1 MPRTRSAVDRA
12 CSASSARIT
21 PRLPDSPSGLTTH
34 GRPTSRATAATSAPE
49 GSRAKRGCGT
59 PASASARRIA
69 ALSRVRATA
78 AGGLCGSPRRS
89 APSAAAITPWSSTP
103 TTAANGVSRARSAIC
118 SAATCRVRQPQGERT
133 FAHRRRHRRPALG
146 RHRDRDAEL
155 PRRRQ
160 EVRRPVGGRRQ
171 DQEKTVHGAI
181 VDRWPTQPPHSSRSR
196 HRPSS
201 ACATSA
207 PPRPTR
213 AIACCPCGS
222 PARPTANTS
231 ARCRSSRRPRSAPA
245 TPCSTRGISPSW
257 WPTTASRSCA
267 GPRSTGARTRC
278 TAASW
283 SSTRT
288 SRLPRRSPFRP
299 SR

>member
-1 MPRTRSAVDRA
+1 MPARD
-12 CSASSARIT
+12 ASPPCR
-21 PRLPDSPSGLTTH
+21 
-34 GRPTSRATAATSAPE
+34 
-49 GSRAKRGCGT
+49 
-59 PASASARRIA
+59 
-69 ALSRVRATA
+69 RVRATA
-78 AGGLCGSPRRS
+78 AGGLWGRPRRS

-103 TTAANGVSRARSAIC
+103 TIAANGVSRARSAIC
-118 SAATCRVRQPQGERT
+118 SAARAGSDRRRRERT

-171 DQEKTVHGAI
+171 DQKKAVHGAI
-181 VDRWPTQPPHSSRSR
+181 VDRCPTQPPPCSRSR

-207 PPRPTR
+207 PPIPTR
-213 AIACCPCGS
+213 AIACYRCGS
-222 PARPTANTS
+222 PAWPTASTS
-231 ARCRSSRRPRSAPA
+231 ARCRSNRRPRSGPA
-245 TPCSTRGISPSW
+245 TPCSTKGISPSW

-267 GPRSTGARTRC
+267 APPWTGARTGWA
-278 TAASW
+278 AASW

-288 SRLPRRSPFRP
+288 SRLPRRSPFPP